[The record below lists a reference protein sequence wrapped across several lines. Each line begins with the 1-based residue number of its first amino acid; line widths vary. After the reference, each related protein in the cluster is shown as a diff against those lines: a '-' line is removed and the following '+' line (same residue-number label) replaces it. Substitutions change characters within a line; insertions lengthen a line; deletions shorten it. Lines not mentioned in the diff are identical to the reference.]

1 MSDEYAIMD
10 ITGKGKDII
19 AKIVSKDGTTF
30 IVHKGSMLKGGEV
43 VMAITNNYV
52 AFDNK
57 GVKSYLYTG
66 GTVREYEPETSFN
79 GADKTPVSGKN
90 AVSHNSSVRNVRGI
104 SVDTKA
110 TTSNKTAPQPSAPV
124 TTSKTNPKPVKRTVS
139 TGGSSNVSSL
149 GQGMFVK

>member
-1 MSDEYAIMD
+1 MD

-79 GADKTPVSGKN
+79 GADKTPVAGKEVVNNN
-90 AVSHNSSVRNVRGI
+90 AAVRNVRGA

-110 TTSNKTAPQPSAPV
+110 AAGNKTPQPSAPAAS
-124 TTSKTNPKPVKRTVS
+124 SKTNPQPVKRTVR
-139 TGGSSNVSSL
+139 TGSPANVSSL